1 MVMSV
6 TMTVREGNSMATDL
20 ESTAA
25 QGDIEDR
32 RDSAENADFRV
43 LRLAVWSVLA
53 YCVLGLAG
61 FAVLAGF
68 WPPPAEYLQ
77 AIDIAAYFRDH
88 DTAIRI
94 GMVLMAM
101 GAPFYFVWSA
111 ALSKIISRIE
121 GPMGVLS
128 TVELL
133 GGLLTAIVTMVPPT
147 IWLTAALRAQ
157 DRTDGTVQLFYDFG
171 WIFFDLT
178 FMCSVL
184 QSVALGLAILRDR
197 RPVPLIPRWVA
208 WLAFLVAATYFP
220 LVFVPFFR
228 DGPFAWHGLISFW
241 VVFVMFFVLIAVVT
255 PYALKAVRTIEAEMS
270 TQP

>member
-1 MVMSV
+1 MAIELEP
-6 TMTVREGNSMATDL
+6 TTRGAEQARGGTVLS
-20 ESTAA
+20 
-25 QGDIEDR
+25 
-32 RDSAENADFRV
+32 ADFRM
-43 LRLAVWSVLA
+43 LRVATWSVVA
-53 YCVLGLAG
+53 YCGLGLVG

-68 WPPPAEYLQ
+68 WPPPAEYLG

-88 DTAIRI
+88 QTSIRI
-94 GMVLMAM
+94 GMVMMAA

-111 ALSKIISRIE
+111 ALSKIIGRIE
-121 GPMGVLS
+121 GPIGVLS

-133 GGLLTAIVTMVPPT
+133 GGLLTAIVTLVPPT
-147 IWLTAALRAQ
+147 IWLTAALRA
-157 DRTDGTVQLFYDFG
+157 DIRTDDSIQLFYDFG

-197 RPVPLIPRWVA
+197 RPTPLFPRWVA

-220 LVFVPFFR
+220 LVFVPFFQ

-241 VVFVMFFVLIAVVT
+241 AVFVMFFVLIAVVT
-255 PYALKAVRTIEAEMS
+255 PYALTALRTLEGELKS
-270 TQP
+270 SE

>member
-1 MVMSV
+1 MAIDVEATTGGVAQTRDESV
-6 TMTVREGNSMATDL
+6 LT
-20 ESTAA
+20 
-25 QGDIEDR
+25 
-32 RDSAENADFRV
+32 ADFRM
-43 LRLAVWSVLA
+43 LRVATWSVIV
-53 YCVLGLAG
+53 YCGLGLVG

-68 WPPPAEYLQ
+68 WPPPAEYLS
-77 AIDIAAYFRDH
+77 AADIAAYFREH
-88 DTAIRI
+88 ETAVRI
-94 GMVLMAM
+94 GMVMMAM

-128 TVELL
+128 TIELL
-133 GGLLTAIVTMVPPT
+133 GGLLTAIVTLVPPT

-157 DRTDGTVQLFYDFG
+157 SRTDGSIQLFYDFG

-197 RPVPLIPRWVA
+197 RQTPLFPRWVA

-220 LVFVPFFR
+220 LVFVPFFH

-241 VVFVMFFVLIAVVT
+241 AVFVMFFVLIAVVT
-255 PYALKAVRTIEAEMS
+255 PYALKALRTVEVEM
-270 TQP
+270 TAPR

>member
-1 MVMSV
+1 
-6 TMTVREGNSMATDL
+6 MTPKLDFTAEGNVGRSDVSVLT
-20 ESTAA
+20 
-25 QGDIEDR
+25 
-32 RDSAENADFRV
+32 ADFRM
-43 LRLAVWSVLA
+43 LRVATWSVVL
-53 YCVLGLAG
+53 YCGLGLVG

-68 WPPPAEYLQ
+68 WPPPAEYLS
-77 AIDIAAYFRDH
+77 ATDIAAYFREH
-88 DTAIRI
+88 ETAVRI
-94 GMVLMAM
+94 GMVMMAM

-111 ALSKIISRIE
+111 SLSKIIGRIE

-133 GGLLTAIVTMVPPT
+133 GGLLTAIVTLVPPT
-147 IWLTAALRAQ
+147 IWLTAALRA
-157 DRTDGTVQLFYDFG
+157 DTRTDESIQLFYDFG

-197 RPVPLIPRWVA
+197 RTTPLFPRWVA

-220 LVFVPFFR
+220 LVFVPFFQ

-241 VVFVMFFVLIAVVT
+241 AVFVMFFVLIAVVT
-255 PYALKAVRTIEAEMS
+255 PYALKALRTLEAEM
-270 TQP
+270 TAPR